1 MHGHLNV
8 KISYMFLY
16 FLSAIIMA
24 FFELV
29 RNVRPPITSLLD
41 YY

>member
-8 KISYMFLY
+8 KISYMFLHL
-16 FLSAIIMA
+16 LSAIIRA

-29 RNVRPPITSLLD
+29 RNVTPLIMSLLD